1 MDNISVQPKENIEY
15 ISALNYIF
23 DSKNNMN
30 EIDFEKELVY
40 LYKKIILPKRCEK
53 FMSIP
58 KKPILENNVWWP
70 LLNKIKIA
78 FDKLDIIFKKD
89 PLYNLIIEYFEKILK
104 NRNDNVIPSKEIQF
118 YEEYV
123 DNFKDF
129 KDLYIKKK
137 QVEQNIELIVSKNMI
152 LSKMKVIKKRY
163 KFIKKELINYLK
175 PNKENYAEYYEEWKT
190 KNKNLVVEN
199 YKVEDLINDLKHLI
213 PEGEQIKISGKEKKN
228 FLLIL
233 YLFQSNYFLKDYL

>member
-1 MDNISVQPKENIEY
+1 
-15 ISALNYIF
+15 
-23 DSKNNMN
+23 
-30 EIDFEKELVY
+30 
-40 LYKKIILPKRCEK
+40 
-53 FMSIP
+53 
-58 KKPILENNVWWP
+58 
-70 LLNKIKIA
+70 
-78 FDKLDIIFKKD
+78 
-89 PLYNLIIEYFEKILK
+89 
-104 NRNDNVIPSKEIQF
+104 
-118 YEEYV
+118 
-123 DNFKDF
+123 
-129 KDLYIKKK
+129 
-137 QVEQNIELIVSKNMI
+137 MI